1 MQTGIPQQSVCDD
14 PITFEIVRGRL
25 VTVVDEMQTTLRR
38 NAFSTIVGAAN
49 DLGCDVLDARGWL
62 VAHATTS
69 NPAFNLTCTHLVQRL
84 VSLFPPASLQ
94 PGDVLI
100 TNDPWLV
107 CGHLPDFGI
116 VTPIFRGDAL
126 VGFTG
131 SIAHVTDIGGLVN
144 GALSRSIYEEG
155 LQVPPVKLF
164 EAGIRNDTLVR
175 LIERNVRTPE
185 MVMGDLNAM
194 VAANALAASQTL
206 ALLDDYELD
215 TLDPLSDVL
224 QERAER
230 AMREAIANIPDGDY
244 LADVVMDELDG
255 PLQIGIVMRIRT
267 SEMEVDFVDVPPEHP
282 QGGINCCLS
291 YTIARVTYTINCLLT
306 PEVASSQGLFRPITV
321 QVPEGTL
328 LNARFPANVND
339 RTKTG
344 FHVTYLVQGAL
355 AQAIP
360 EHVPAPAGFTSIIEL
375 RGQDDAGVQ
384 FNSFVF
390 CGAGLGASMTT
401 DGAEATIF
409 PTSSCNVPVEITE
422 AATGMQVL
430 EKEYVV
436 DSCGAGRFRG
446 GCGVRLT
453 VAMPDDLGRAVLVGV
468 GAHGQEYPPRGL
480 LGGHDGQS
488 TRIFLNGE
496 LVPTHCVR
504 DQLVAY
510 ELDDPTVRI
519 TLQTAGGGGFGPPAE
534 REPDRVLADVR
545 DGFVSPSAA
554 RDEYGAII
562 DLDTLKAGH

>member
-1 MQTGIPQQSVCDD
+1 MQTEVPQRSLSDD

-25 VTVVDEMQTTLRR
+25 VTVADEMQTTLRR

-49 DLGCDVLDARGWL
+49 DLGCDVLDTRGWL

-69 NPAFNLTCTHLVQRL
+69 NPAFNLTCTHLAQRL
-84 VSLFPPASLQ
+84 VALFPPSSLQ

-116 VTPIFRGDAL
+116 VTPIFRGDTL

-131 SIAHVTDIGGLVN
+131 SIGHVTDIGGLVN
-144 GALSRSIYEEG
+144 GGLSRSIYEEG
-155 LQVPPVKLF
+155 LQVPPMKMF
-164 EAGIRNDTLVR
+164 EAGIRNDTLVS

-194 VAANALAASQTL
+194 VAANALAATQTL
-206 ALLDDYELD
+206 ALLDDYEVD
-215 TLDPLSDVL
+215 TLEPLSDVL
-224 QERAER
+224 QDRAER
-230 AMREAIANIPDGDY
+230 AMREAITKIPDGDY
-244 LADVVMDELDG
+244 PAEVVMDELDG
-255 PLQIGIVMRIRT
+255 RLSVRIVMRIRG
-267 SEMEVDFVDVPPEHP
+267 SEIEVDFVDVPSEHP

-291 YTIARVTYTINCLLT
+291 YTLARVTYTINCLLT

-328 LNARFPANVND
+328 LNARYPANVND

-344 FHVTYLVQGAL
+344 FQITYLIQGAL

-360 EHVPAPAGFTSIIEL
+360 EQVPAPAGFNSIIEL
-375 RGQDDAGVQ
+375 RGQDDTGIE
-384 FNSFVF
+384 FNSYVF

-409 PTSSCNVPVEITE
+409 PTSSCNVPIEITE
-422 AATGMQVL
+422 AATGVHVI
-430 EKEYVV
+430 EKEYVA
-436 DSCGAGRFRG
+436 DTCGAGRFRG

-453 VAMPDDLGRAVLVGV
+453 VAMPDDLRRAVLVGV

-480 LGGHDGQS
+480 LGGHDAQP
-488 TRIFLNGE
+488 TRVFLNGE
-496 LVPTHCVR
+496 LVPTHDVR
-504 DQLVAY
+504 DTLVAY
-510 ELDDPTVRI
+510 ELDDPAVRI
-519 TLQTAGGGGFGPPAE
+519 TLQTAGGGGFGRPAE
-534 REPDRVLADVR
+534 RDPDRVLADVR
-545 DGFVSPSAA
+545 DGFVSPGAA
-554 RDEYGAII
+554 RDAYGVTI
-562 DLDTLKAGH
+562 DLDDLKVSR